1 MNDISLCVACGY
13 NAAPLVGGAA
23 HVYMGPSP
31 ECWALYGE
39 ILVRK
44 YSDVDYARAHRL
56 MTDAYC
62 AQHSVGEDR
71 RARKSL
77 HIHLAALMLHFE
89 DGCSQQDVV
98 QFLKSAAGS
107 EDFPPLAAPAP
118 KGRLTIERIHV
129 ASNAD
134 EHWAAVQVY
143 GAAAPAARR
152 VHHSVMRALIERH
165 AA

>member
-56 MTDAYC
+56 MTDACC
-62 AQHSVGEDR
+62 AQHSVGDDR
-71 RARKSL
+71 RARQSL

-89 DGCSQQDVV
+89 DGRSQPDIVR
-98 QFLKSAAGS
+98 FLRSAAVS
-107 EDFPPLAAPAP
+107 EDFPLLAVPAQN
-118 KGRLTIERIHV
+118 GRLSIERVH
-129 ASNAD
+129 AARNAD
-134 EHWAAVQVY
+134 EHWAAVQAY
-143 GAAAPAARR
+143 GAAVLAAWR
-152 VHHSVMRALIERH
+152 VHHGVVRSLIEWV